1 MTTNIVMNAIG
12 SKFTFQSTD
21 GKNLGPA
28 IDGMEWVRISE
39 KKIGKGKGKTV
50 AAISVPSISTDHA
63 LFTDALNSERKEMLT
78 NLYRNGVKEVS
89 EDECGFDAVI
99 RFYAGK
105 VFSEDA
111 IGEWF
116 DSEMGE
122 YLGMNICTARGW
134 DDSGLSEDQ
143 RKILDT
149 KLAAY
154 KAAFLECGAKFP
166 KLAPEQ
172 RKELIRVIRLNELSG
187 GIVDRIMEKLEP
199 KTVSVEESLGF

>member
-1 MTTNIVMNAIG
+1 MSQIIMNAIG
-12 SKFTFQSTD
+12 SMFTFQSTD

-50 AAISVPSISTDHA
+50 AAISVPSITTDHA
-63 LFTDALNSERKEMLT
+63 LFTDALVAERKEMLT

-116 DSEMGE
+116 DAEMGE
-122 YLGMNICTARGW
+122 YLAMNICAAKGW
-134 DDSGLSEDQ
+134 NDGELDSMQ
-143 RKILDT
+143 T
-149 KLAAY
+149 KY
-154 KAAFLECGAKFP
+154 LE
-166 KLAPEQ
+166 
-172 RKELIRVIRLNELSG
+172 
-187 GIVDRIMEKLEP
+187 
-199 KTVSVEESLGF
+199 T